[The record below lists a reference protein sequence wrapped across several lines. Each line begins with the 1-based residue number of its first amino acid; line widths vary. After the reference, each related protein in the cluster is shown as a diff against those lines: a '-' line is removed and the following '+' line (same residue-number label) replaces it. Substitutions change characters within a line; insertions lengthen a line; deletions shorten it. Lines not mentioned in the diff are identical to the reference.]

1 VSERIGDEES
11 IDAPDLHCC
20 AARPTHPAPDLKDRY
35 MPSFKTIDDLSDI
48 NGKRALVR
56 VDLNVPVSDGK
67 VTDATRIERIA
78 PTIKEL
84 SEKGAKVILLA
95 HFGRPK
101 GEVVADMSLEQ
112 ILSAVSETLG
122 ADVQF
127 AKDSIGDAAK
137 AAIDALPAGGIL
149 LLENTR
155 FHKGEEKNDEAYAK
169 ALAENGDIYIND
181 AFSAAHRAHAST
193 EGLARILPAYAGRTM
208 QAELEALEK
217 GLGQPV
223 RPVVAIV
230 GGAKVSTKIDLLMN
244 LVKKVDALVIGGG
257 KSLCEHDLAE
267 TAKQIMIEAASSG
280 CAIVLPEDG
289 VIAREFKANAA
300 NEVVDI
306 NAIPEDAMVLD
317 VGPKSVESINAWIG
331 RANTLVWN
339 GPLGAFEIAPFDT
352 ATVAAAKHAAEQ
364 TKAGKLTSV
373 AGGGDTV
380 AALNHAGVSEDF
392 TYMST
397 AGGAF
402 LEWMEGK
409 VLPGVAILEAQK

>member
-1 VSERIGDEES
+1 M
-11 IDAPDLHCC
+11 
-20 AARPTHPAPDLKDRY
+20 PT
-35 MPSFKTIDDLSDI
+35 FKTLDDLNDI

-56 VDLNVPVSDGK
+56 VDLNVPVADGK
-67 VTDATRIERIA
+67 VTDATRIERVA

-84 SEKGAKVILLA
+84 SSKGAKVILLA

-101 GEVVADMSLEQ
+101 GEVVADMSLKQ

-122 ADVQF
+122 ADVKF
-127 AKDSIGDAAK
+127 ASDSIGEEAK
-137 AAIDALPAGGIL
+137 QAIDALPAGGIL

-169 ALAENGDIYIND
+169 ALAENGDLYIND

-257 KSLCEHDLAE
+257 MANTFLAARGTNVGKSLCEHDLAA
-267 TAKQIMIEAASSG
+267 TAKQIMIEAAASG

-289 VIAREFKANAA
+289 VVAREFKANAE

-306 NAIPEDAMVLD
+306 NAIPADAMVLD

-331 RANTLVWN
+331 RAQTLVWN
-339 GPLGAFEIAPFDT
+339 GPLGAFEITPFDT
-352 ATVAAAKHAAEQ
+352 ATVSAAKFAAEQ

-392 TYMST
+392 TYIST

-409 VLPGVAILEAQK
+409 VLPGVAILQAQN